1 MYCTNCGAELN
12 NDAAFCSKCG
22 NAQSPAQ
29 TALTSKNSISAY
41 AYYSLFAIS
50 PILFLIRMATQTPKK
65 VGGVEYSWGTWG
77 STMTVLAVPENIKPL
92 MILIVA
98 VSTLFSV
105 ATLKSLAEESK
116 TKFIVSIL
124 MIAINIFLSIPLI
137 FVEF

>member
-1 MYCTNCGAELN
+1 MYCTNCGKEIDSN
-12 NDAAFCSKCG
+12 SAFCPNCG
-22 NAQSPAQ
+22 HVQSSVQAAP
-29 TALTSKNSISAY
+29 TSKNSISAY
-41 AYYSLFAIS
+41 AYYALFAIS
-50 PILFLIRMATQTPKK
+50 PILFLIRMATQTSKK

-92 MILIVA
+92 MILIVD

-105 ATLKSLAEESK
+105 ATLKNLAETSK
-116 TKFIVSIL
+116 TKLIVSIL

>member
-1 MYCTNCGAELN
+1 MYCTNCGAEVN
-12 NDAAFCSKCG
+12 NDATFCSKCG
-22 NAQSPAQ
+22 SAQSPVQ
-29 TALTSKNSISAY
+29 TAPVASNSISSY
-41 AYYSLFAIS
+41 AYYALFAIS
-50 PILFLIRMATQTPKK
+50 PILFLIRMATQAPKK

-77 STMTVLAVPENIKPL
+77 STTTVLAVPENIKPL

-105 ATLKSLAEESK
+105 ATLKSLAGASK
-116 TKFIVSIL
+116 TKLIVSIL